1 MRDLSLFYGASGITI
16 PFKKELLLQ
25 KFKRFPLF
33 GFSFSIGFWSVLLQD
48 TIASKTRYNVFASLT
63 ICSIMGNDTIY
74 DKGLH
79 ETIKAQICT
88 VLSQDR
94 DFVFYFFPGYFLR
107 VRSFPYLCYQTVKQI
122 KKEFPSKM
130 IRIVLLDAHPNV
142 FCSKYVSIDDA
153 EFFISPVILKDVYF
167 TFNYTRIQKWML
179 QQSDYLFSYL
189 YFDFDCVDQS
199 VLKCLNRQLAAEK
212 LKLVD
217 LTAASTRLLIKEQVE
232 RLPARQKYVYE
243 KLRAEPREPGLVEAT
258 AKQLGVHRDRV
269 YTMYREICRNLRHA
283 VYAVK

>member
-1 MRDLSLFYGASGITI
+1 M
-16 PFKKELLLQ
+16 
-25 KFKRFPLF
+25 
-33 GFSFSIGFWSVLLQD
+33 
-48 TIASKTRYNVFASLT
+48 T

-94 DFVFYFFPGYFLR
+94 NFVFYFFPGYFLR

-130 IRIVLLDAHPNV
+130 IRIVLLDAHPDV

-153 EFFISPVILKDVYF
+153 EFFIPPVISKDVYF

-199 VLKCLNRQLAAEK
+199 VLKCLNRQLRKTEAGRFNGGQHPSAYKRTGGAFARAAK
-212 LKLVD
+212 
-217 LTAASTRLLIKEQVE
+217 
-232 RLPARQKYVYE
+232 
-243 KLRAEPREPGLVEAT
+243 
-258 AKQLGVHRDRV
+258 
-269 YTMYREICRNLRHA
+269 IC
-283 VYAVK
+283 V